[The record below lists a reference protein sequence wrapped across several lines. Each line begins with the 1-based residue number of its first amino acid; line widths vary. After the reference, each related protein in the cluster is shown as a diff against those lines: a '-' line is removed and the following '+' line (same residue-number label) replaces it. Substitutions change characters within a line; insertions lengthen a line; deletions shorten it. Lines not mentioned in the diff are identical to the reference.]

1 MARKANMA
9 LFSLL
14 LLLVAVHSA
23 LPARIAGFH
32 AAGGSRYMNLR
43 HTMEELASRGHEV
56 ATDVIL
62 YRYYTVCI
70 DTDYTLK
77 MFSES
82 LFMHGWSS

>member
-62 YRYYTVCI
+62 YRYYT
-70 DTDYTLK
+70 DYTLK